1 VSQCG
6 FDSVFGEHGD
16 ATRRTEVRGIES
28 IGDTVEHIIDFGPV
42 QCLAVVAYG
51 DLLGTFYGEL
61 ASEHWH
67 VPDVNERGVCNP
79 DRMRFAFSTSP
90 QRTTWPWM
98 SEVWKRADDLDVFE
112 SGWTFDHLYP
122 LMGDSTEDCM
132 EGWITL
138 TALLHETRRL
148 RGGVLVTGMVY
159 RHPGV
164 LANMASTLDITSGG
178 RLELGIGAGW
188 NEEEC
193 DAFGID
199 LGTLTERF
207 DRFEEGLAVLKSLL
221 TNDRTTFNGRYYNLT
236 EAMNNPKPVQCP
248 LPICIGGAGKRRT
261 LPLAARFAHHWN
273 YSGTDP
279 EGFATALG
287 VLRDSCAA
295 IGRDPAEITCSTI
308 LRWTGDAEVFRS
320 DVAAMEAAGA
330 QLAIVS
336 LPKSAPPSV
345 VAEIAASAA

>member
-1 VSQCG
+1 
-6 FDSVFGEHGD
+6 
-16 ATRRTEVRGIES
+16 
-28 IGDTVEHIIDFGPV
+28 
-42 QCLAVVAYG
+42 
-51 DLLGTFYGEL
+51 
-61 ASEHWH
+61 
-67 VPDVNERGVCNP
+67 
-79 DRMRFAFSTSP
+79 MRYAFSTSP

-98 SEVWKRADDLDVFE
+98 LEVWKRADDLDVFE

-122 LMGDSTEDCM
+122 LMGDSTQDCM

-193 DAFGID
+193 AAFGID
-199 LGTLTERF
+199 LGTMTERF
-207 DRFEEGLAVLKSLL
+207 DRFEEGLAVLQSLL
-221 TNDRTTFNGRYYNLT
+221 ANDRTTFAGRYYHLT
-236 EAMNNPKPVQCP
+236 EAMNNPKPLQRP
-248 LPICIGGAGKRRT
+248 LPVCIGGQGKKRT

-279 EGFATALG
+279 AGFATCSR
-287 VLRDSCAA
+287 VLHESCAA

-308 LRWTGDAEVFRS
+308 MRWTGDAAGFRREAELM
-320 DVAAMEAAGA
+320 AAVGA
-330 QLAIVS
+330 ELAIVS
-336 LPKSAPPSV
+336 LPKSAPPSIV
-345 VAEIAASAA
+345 NDIATALAS

>member
-1 VSQCG
+1 
-6 FDSVFGEHGD
+6 
-16 ATRRTEVRGIES
+16 
-28 IGDTVEHIIDFGPV
+28 
-42 QCLAVVAYG
+42 
-51 DLLGTFYGEL
+51 
-61 ASEHWH
+61 
-67 VPDVNERGVCNP
+67 
-79 DRMRFAFSTSP
+79 MRFAFSTSP

-98 SEVWKRADDLDVFE
+98 LEVWKRADDLEVFE

-138 TALLHETRRL
+138 TALLQETRRL

-164 LANMASTLDITSGG
+164 LANMVSTLDITSEG

-193 DAFGID
+193 TAFGID
-199 LGTLTERF
+199 LGTMTERF
-207 DRFEEGLAVLKSLL
+207 DRFEEGLAVLQSLL
-221 TNDRTTFNGRYYNLT
+221 SNDRTTFEGRYYNLT
-236 EAMNNPKPVQCP
+236 EAMNNPKPVQHP
-248 LPICIGGAGKRRT
+248 LPVCIGGQGKKRT

-279 EGFATALG
+279 EGFASCQR
-287 VLRDSCAA
+287 VLHESCAA
-295 IGRDPAEITCSTI
+295 IGRDPGEITCSTI
-308 LRWTGDAEVFRS
+308 LRWPGDGAAFRAEVE
-320 DVAAMEAAGA
+320 AMMAVGA
-330 QLAIVS
+330 DLAIIS

-345 VAEIAASAA
+345 VDDIAAAVDFL